1 LEHRNASEKLE
12 LLRDHQALVFLE
24 NLMKIAYSPS
34 LLLLFLLATISSM
47 PVVAEETSEPPE
59 KPSIDYLT
67 FGIVPQQSASRLASL
82 WVPIFKYLEEVT
94 KKPIHFRTAPDI
106 PTFEK
111 RLAAG
116 DYDFA
121 YMNPYHY
128 TIFSKNPGYK
138 AFAKARGERLK
149 GIIVVRKDSPIKSLN
164 ELNGATLAVPA
175 PAAFAASILTRAYLS
190 NVGIQFTAKY
200 VSSHDSVY
208 RTVAKDLYT
217 AGGGVIQ
224 TFENVAPEI
233 RDQLH
238 ILWTSQGYT
247 PHAFA
252 AHPRVAEGLV
262 KKVVI
267 AMETMD
273 QNATG
278 KALLDAIN
286 FKGIEA
292 ASDSDWD
299 DVRDLNIQLLDHL
312 DGDDS

>member
-1 LEHRNASEKLE
+1 
-12 LLRDHQALVFLE
+12 
-24 NLMKIAYSPS
+24 MKIAYSSS

-47 PVVAEETSEPPE
+47 PVVAEETSELPE

-128 TIFSKNPGYK
+128 TVFSKNPGYK
-138 AFAKARGERLK
+138 AFAKARGARLK
-149 GIIVVRKDSPIKSLN
+149 GIIVVRKDSPIKNLN
-164 ELNGATLAVPA
+164 ELNGTTLAVPA

-190 NVGIQFTAKY
+190 SVGIQFTAKY

-233 RDQLH
+233 RDQLR